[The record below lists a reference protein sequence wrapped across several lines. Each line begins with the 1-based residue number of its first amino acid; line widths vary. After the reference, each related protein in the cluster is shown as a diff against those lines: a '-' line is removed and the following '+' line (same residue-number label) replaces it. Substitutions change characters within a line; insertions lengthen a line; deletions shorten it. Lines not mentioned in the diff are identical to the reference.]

1 MGMAFLLDTCAISE
15 LVQANPNAAVVGY
28 LSALPDA
35 ESFISAIS
43 VGEVLYGIEL
53 LPISAKRRRLEEWY
67 ANWVLPH
74 FRGRILPNDLGVM
87 ERWGPMMAGLER
99 RGLKMSIKDSLIA
112 ACALAGDLTVIT
124 RNEAD
129 FAHCGV
135 KMIKPW
141 KI

>member
-1 MGMAFLLDTCAISE
+1 MPFLYDTCAVSE
-15 LVQANPNAAVVGY
+15 FMQTKPDAKVIAY
-28 LSALPDA
+28 LSALPNLETYICA
-35 ESFISAIS
+35 MSI
-43 VGEVLYGIEL
+43 GEILHGIEL
-53 LPISAKRRRLEEWY
+53 MAVSAKRKRLEEWY
-67 ANWVLPH
+67 VNWILPSCA
-74 FRGRILPNDLGVM
+74 GRILGMDLAVM

-135 KMIKPW
+135 KLINPW
-141 KI
+141 KM